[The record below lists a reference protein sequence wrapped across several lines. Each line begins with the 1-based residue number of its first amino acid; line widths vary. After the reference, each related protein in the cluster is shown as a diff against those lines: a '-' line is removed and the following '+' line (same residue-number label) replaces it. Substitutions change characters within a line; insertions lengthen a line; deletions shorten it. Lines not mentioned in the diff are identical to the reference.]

1 MTKPLSS
8 SKAEENA
15 EIVAPLPYALPPHTF
30 AVAFRQFIVLLR
42 LFLSEYRT
50 LWFFYIFFG
59 FVWPIG
65 FIFFITTATG
75 SMSTE
80 QAIFILGGNMASAI
94 AFGPAFLLINK
105 IGAGRER
112 HEFDY
117 WSTLPMPKL
126 VFVLALSLVALLLAL
141 PGLICAYLLATYML
155 GIPLAGGLPFLL
167 LLPLGSL
174 PLAGFGALLGSYT
187 PNGETAGVVSNILTL
202 VVGFLSPML
211 IRPEQL
217 PLVLR
222 VLAFFVPTTYV
233 ADLFR
238 AMLGGHTQLPPLL
251 DLAVIVA
258 CSVGFLFL
266 VQRKMDWRVV

>member
-1 MTKPLSS
+1 MAKPFSMGDTDS
-8 SKAEENA
+8 A
-15 EIVAPLPYALPPHTF
+15 APLPYALPRHTL
-30 AVAFRQFIVLLR
+30 AVALRQFGVLLR

-50 LWFFYIFFG
+50 LWFFYVFFG

-80 QAIFILGGNMASAI
+80 QAIFILGGNMATAI

-105 IGAGRER
+105 IGMGREH

-117 WSTLPMPKL
+117 WSTLPIPKL
-126 VFVLALSLVALLLAL
+126 VFVLALNLVALLLAL
-141 PGLICAYLLATYML
+141 PGLIAAYLFGAFML
-155 GIPLAGGLPFLL
+155 GIPLAGGLPLL
-167 LLPLGSL
+167 CFIPLGAL
-174 PLAGFGALLGSYT
+174 PLAGFGALVGSYA
-187 PNGETAGVVSNILTL
+187 PNREMANVFGNILTI

-211 IRPEQL
+211 VRPEQL
-217 PLVLR
+217 PLPLR
-222 VLAFFVPTTYV
+222 MLAFFVPTTYV

-238 AMLGGHTQLPPLL
+238 AILGGRTQLAPLL
-251 DLAVIVA
+251 DIIVIVA
-258 CSVGFLFL
+258 CSVGFLFI

>member
-1 MTKPLSS
+1 MAKPFQA
-8 SKAEENA
+8 AEDA
-15 EIVAPLPYALPPHTF
+15 EIAASLPYALPPHNF
-30 AVAFRQFIVLLR
+30 AIVLKQFSVLLR

-50 LWFFYIFFG
+50 LWFFYVFFG
-59 FVWPIG
+59 FAWPIS

-80 QAIFILGGNMASAI
+80 QAVFILGGNMATAV

-117 WSTLPMPKL
+117 WSTLPMPGL
-126 VFVLALSLVALLLAL
+126 VFVLALNLVALLLAL
-141 PGLICAYLLATYML
+141 PGLIGAYLLGAFLL
-155 GIPLAGGLPFLL
+155 GIPLAGGLPLL
-167 LLPLGSL
+167 LLIPLGAL
-174 PLAGFGALLGSYT
+174 PLAGFGALLGSYASD
-187 PNGETAGVVSNILTL
+187 GQTANVIGNILTI

-211 IRPEQL
+211 VRPEQL
-217 PLVLR
+217 PLLLR
-222 VLAFFVPTTYV
+222 ILAFFVPTTYV

-238 AMLGGHTQLPPLL
+238 AILGGQTQLSPLL
-251 DLAVIVA
+251 DLVVIVA
-258 CSVGFLFL
+258 CSVVSLFL